1 MFELKPIVRQVL
13 LACGGL
19 AGAMLAATPASAQQ
33 QAQVQQ
39 QQQLE
44 RVTITGTNIR
54 RTDTE
59 TVTPV
64 QIITRDEIERTGKA
78 TIAEVL
84 RNIPGN
90 TGGAFNESF
99 ANSFAPGAAG
109 ISLRGL
115 GQKATLVLINGR
127 RTAGYGFA
135 QNLQDTFVDLN
146 SIPTSAVERVEILKD
161 GASAIYGSDAIA
173 GVVNIILR
181 RDFKG
186 IEVGAEAGTFEGKN
200 EYRANVGAGFGDLG
214 ANKFN
219 VFGVLDFYKRDE
231 LLFSDTKFMETR
243 DFRGEQG
250 GRNFRSLLAG
260 GTWTGVPGAANANDR
275 RAMSECA
282 RWGGQVLNFAQAV
295 EAGLISGAAA
305 AAAPGTG
312 QNLPGNTWCAFDFN
326 SELTALP
333 GTQRVGFLGRGTYE
347 LSSDTQLYAELGLS
361 RIETEQ
367 TFTAP
372 FFAGT
377 TGLAQ
382 TPQGLRPF
390 TYNINFAPGVA
401 GNPLGTNAR
410 FSGNLHALGTRDNEI
425 TSDTIRGLLG
435 GRYRLFSWDL
445 DSAIGY
451 SENEVENIN
460 INRMTLAGTSAIFNV
475 PSTPQP
481 PTPLSNASSCNLD
494 APSTTLAACS
504 ASLVR
509 FPRTSTSKLEFIDT
523 KASTELGQLPGG
535 PIGFAMGVEYR
546 HESIADVPDQ
556 LAKSG
561 QILGQG
567 ITETDGSRHQFAVFG
582 ELALPL
588 TRTLEAQLALRNDRY
603 SDFGNALTPKVGL
616 KFKPTPEFLLR
627 ANWGRG
633 FRAPTL
639 PEISPSVA
647 TFFIQVID
655 DVTGTIP
662 QASGIF
668 AGNPGLQAEQSRSST
683 LGFVYEPSSNFNVSV
698 DWYEINWSNIVGSDS
713 FQSIVDNDAVTRDPV
728 TCTGGDPRVIRDPVT
743 CTIITILNNYRNL
756 ANVMTNGIDID
767 VRHDLRTTYG
777 KFTSRLI
784 VAYINKFEEE
794 GVDYA
799 GTNGGSNTYPRIKG
813 SFSLNWDQGP
823 WAVTGRVN
831 YIDSYRQELLPG
843 SFFTPQDPRF
853 QTGTYPRKV
862 PSYTTLD
869 LFARY
874 NVTSKL
880 SVSGSILNVTDELPP
895 YDPGFTTTNL
905 YDFSQYDVRGRQFR
919 VGVQY
924 KF

>member
-64 QIITRDEIERTGKA
+64 AIITREEIERTGKA

-90 TGGAFNESF
+90 TGGSFNESF
-99 ANSFAPGAAG
+99 ANSFAPGASG

-115 GQKATLVLINGR
+115 GQKATLVLLNGR
-127 RTAGYGFA
+127 RVAGYGFA
-135 QNLQDTFVDLN
+135 QNIQDTFVDLN
-146 SIPTSAVERVEILKD
+146 TIPSNAVERIEILKD

-181 RDFKG
+181 RDFQG
-186 IEVGAEAGTFEGKN
+186 VEVAAEAGHFEGKN
-200 EYRANVGAGFGDLG
+200 DYRVNLAGGFGELG

-219 VFGVLDFYKRDE
+219 VFGVLDYYKRDE
-231 LLFSDTKFMETR
+231 LLFSDTEFMKTR

-250 GRNFRSLLAG
+250 GRNFQSLVAG
-260 GTWTGVPGAANANDR
+260 GTWTGVPGAANANER
-275 RAMSECA
+275 RAIAECA
-282 RWGGQVLNFAQAV
+282 QWGGEVLTSAQAI
-295 EAGLISGAAA
+295 ERGLLT
-305 AAAPGTG
+305 TG
-312 QNLPGNTWCAFDFN
+312 SALNLPGNTFCATDFN
-326 SELTALP
+326 RVLTALP
-333 GTQRVGFLGRGTYE
+333 GTQRIGFLGRGTLD

-361 RIETEQ
+361 RIETDQ
-367 TFTAP
+367 TFTPP

-377 TGLAQ
+377 TGLTQ
-382 TPQGLRPF
+382 TPAGLRPF

-410 FSGNLHALGTRDNEI
+410 FTGNLFPLGTRDNEI
-425 TSDTIRGLLG
+425 TSDTLRGLVG
-435 GRYRLFSWDL
+435 GRYRVFNWDL

-460 INRMTLAGTSAIFNV
+460 TNRITLAGTSSLFNV
-475 PSTPQP
+475 PTTPQP
-481 PTPLSNASSCNLD
+481 PTPLSAASACNLD
-494 APSTTLAACS
+494 APSTTLAACRS
-504 ASLVR
+504 PLVG

-535 PIGFAMGVEYR
+535 PIGFALGAEYR
-546 HESIADVPDQ
+546 HETISDRPDP

-588 TRTLEAQLALRNDRY
+588 TRQLEAQLALRNDRY
-603 SDFGNALTPKVGL
+603 TDFGNALTPKVGL
-616 KFKPTPEFLLR
+616 KFKASPEFLLR

-647 TFFIQVID
+647 TFFIQVND
-655 DVTGTIP
+655 PLLPPNAAPV
-662 QASGIF
+662 QVSGIF
-668 AGNPGLQAEQSRSST
+668 AGNPGLDAEKSRNAT
-683 LGFVYEPSSNFNVSV
+683 LGFVYEPSADFDISV
-698 DWYEINWSNIVGSDS
+698 NWYEINWSSIVGSDS
-713 FQSIVDNDAVTRDPV
+713 FQSIVDNDATRDPV
-728 TCTGGDPRVIRDPVT
+728 TCTGGDPRVIRDPTNNCSIV
-743 CTIITILNNYRNL
+743 TILNNFRNI
-756 ANVMTNGIDID
+756 ANVMTNGFDIEL
-767 VRHDLRTTYG
+767 RHSLRTLIG
-777 KFTSRLI
+777 RFTTRMNVTHI
-784 VAYINKFEEE
+784 DKFEEE

-799 GTNGGSNTYPRIKG
+799 GTNGGTNTYPRIKG
-813 SFSLNWDQGP
+813 YVTVDWDRGP
-823 WAVTGRVN
+823 WALTGRVN
-831 YIDSYRQELLPG
+831 YVDSYRQELLG
-843 SFFTPQDPRF
+843 ASFFTPQDSRF

-869 LFARY
+869 LFVRY
-874 NVTSKL
+874 NVTANLKL
-880 SVSGSILNVTDELPP
+880 TGSILNVSDELPP

>member
-19 AGAMLAATPASAQQ
+19 ASALLAADPALAQQ
-33 QAQVQQ
+33 QQTQA

-84 RNIPGN
+84 RNIPAN
-90 TGGAFNESF
+90 TGGSFNESF
-99 ANSFAPGAAG
+99 ANSFAPGASG

-146 SIPTSAVERVEILKD
+146 SIPSSAVERVEILKE

-173 GVVNIILR
+173 GVVNVILR

-186 IEVGAEAGTFEGKN
+186 VEVGAEVGFFEGKKD
-200 EYRANVGAGFGDLG
+200 YRANVAAGFGDLG

-219 VFGVLDFYKRDE
+219 VFGVLDVYKRDE
-231 LLFSDTKFMETR
+231 LLLSDTEFGETR
-243 DFRGEQG
+243 DYRGEQG
-250 GRNFRSLLAG
+250 GRNFQSLTAG
-260 GTWTGVPGAANANDR
+260 GTWTGVPGSANANDR
-275 RAMSECA
+275 RAISECA
-282 RWGGQVLNFAQAV
+282 RWGGRVLNFAQAV
-295 EAGLISGAAA
+295 DAGLISGGAAN
-305 AAAPGTG
+305 AAPGTG
-312 QNLPGNTWCAFDFN
+312 FNLPLNTWCATDVN
-326 SELTALP
+326 SVLTALP

-347 LSSDTQLYAELGLS
+347 LSSQTELYAELGLS

-367 TFTAP
+367 TFTPP

-377 TGLAQ
+377 TGLSQ

-401 GNPLGTNAR
+401 GNPLSANAR
-410 FSGNLHALGTRDNEI
+410 FSGNLFALGTRDNDI
-425 TSDTIRGLLG
+425 TSDTVRGLVG
-435 GRYRLFSWDL
+435 GKYRAFNWDL

-451 SENEVENIN
+451 SENKVENNN
-460 INRMTLAGTSAIFNV
+460 INRITLGGTSAIFNV

-481 PTPLSNASSCNLD
+481 PTPVSNASACNLD

-504 ASLVR
+504 ASLVN
-509 FPRTSTSKLEFIDT
+509 FPRKSTSKLEFIDT
-523 KASTELGQLPGG
+523 KGSTELGQLPGG
-535 PIGFAMGVEYR
+535 PVGFALGVEYR
-546 HESIADVPDQ
+546 HESLDDRPDP

-567 ITETDGSRHQFAVFG
+567 ITETEGSRHQFAVFG

-588 TRTLEAQLALRNDRY
+588 TRTIEAQLALRNDKY

-647 TFFIQVID
+647 TFFVQVID
-655 DVTGTIP
+655 GVTGTIP

-668 AGNPGLQAEQSRSST
+668 AGNPGLQAEQSRSGT
-683 LGFVYEPSSNFNVSV
+683 LGFVYEPTSNFNISV

-713 FQSIVDNDAVTRDPV
+713 FQSIVNNDAASRDPT

-743 CTIITILNNYRNL
+743 CTIVTILNNFRNL
-756 ANVMTNGIDID
+756 ANVQTSGVDL
-767 VRHDLRTTYG
+767 DLRHNLNTTFG
-777 KFTSRLI
+777 KFTTRLI
-784 VAYINKFEEE
+784 ASYIGSFEEE
-794 GVDYA
+794 GTNFA
-799 GTNGGSNTYPRIKG
+799 GSNGGSNTYPRFKG
-813 SFSLNWDQGP
+813 NLSVNWDQGP

-831 YIDSYRQELLPG
+831 YVHSYRQDLLLG
-843 SFFTPQDPRF
+843 SFFTPQNSRF
-853 QTGTYPRKV
+853 QTGTYPDKV

-869 LFARY
+869 LFMRY
-874 NVTSKL
+874 SVTPKL
-880 SVSGSILNVTDELPP
+880 TLTGSILNVTNELPP
-895 YDPGFTTTNL
+895 YDPGFSTTYI
-905 YDFSQYDVRGRQFR
+905 YDFTQYDLRGRQFR
-919 VGVQY
+919 IGAQY

>member
-1 MFELKPIVRQVL
+1 MLKLTPIARQVL

-19 AGAMLAATPASAQQ
+19 AAAMLAADAAQAQQ
-33 QAQVQQ
+33 QQTQA

-44 RVTITGTNIR
+44 RITVTGTNIR
-54 RTDTE
+54 RTDAE

-64 QIITRDEIERTGKA
+64 QIITRDEIERTGKP

-84 RNIPGN
+84 RSVPGN

-146 SIPTSAVERVEILKD
+146 SIPSSAVERVEILKD

-173 GVVNIILR
+173 GVVNVILR

-186 IEVGAEAGTFEGKN
+186 IEAGAEVGTFEGKKD
-200 EYRANVGAGFGDLG
+200 YRANVVGGFGDLG

-231 LLFSDTKFMETR
+231 LLFSDTEFMKTR
-243 DFRGEQG
+243 DFRGQQG
-250 GRNFRSLLAG
+250 GRNFQSLTAG
-260 GTWTGVPGAANANDR
+260 GTWTGVPGSANSFER
-275 RAMSECA
+275 RAISECA
-282 RWGGQVLNFAQAV
+282 LWGGRVLNFAQAV
-295 EAGLISGAAA
+295 DAGLISGPAAL
-305 AAAPGTG
+305 AAPGTG
-312 QNLPGNTWCAFDFN
+312 FNLPNNTWCAYDFN
-326 SELTALP
+326 SKLSALP
-333 GTQRVGFLGRGTYE
+333 GTQRVGFLGRATYE
-347 LSSDTQLYAELGLS
+347 LSADTQVYAEVGLS
-361 RIETEQ
+361 RVETEQ
-367 TFTAP
+367 TFTPP

-377 TGLAQ
+377 TGLTQ

-401 GNPLGTNAR
+401 GNPLGANAR

-425 TSDTIRGLLG
+425 TSDTIRALIG
-435 GRYRLFSWDL
+435 GKYRLFNWDL

-451 SENEVENIN
+451 SENQVESMN
-460 INRMTLAGTSAIFNV
+460 INRITLGGTSAIFNV

-481 PTPLSNASSCNLD
+481 PVPLSTASACNLD
-494 APSTTLAACS
+494 APSTTLAACG
-504 ASLVR
+504 ASLVS
-509 FPRTSTSKLEFIDT
+509 FPRKSTSKLEFIDT
-523 KASTELGQLPGG
+523 KGSTELGQLPGG
-535 PIGFAMGVEYR
+535 PIGFAAGIEYR
-546 HESIADVPDQ
+546 HESIADVPDP

-567 ITETDGSRHQFAVFG
+567 ITETDGSRHQFAIFG

-616 KFKPTPEFLLR
+616 KFKPTPAFLMR

-647 TFFIQVID
+647 TFFIQVND
-655 DVTGTIP
+655 PVTNTTP

-668 AGNPGLQAEQSRSST
+668 AGNPDLKAETSRSAT
-683 LGFVYEPSSNFNVSV
+683 FGFVFEPTPNFNVSV
-698 DWYEINWSNIVGSDS
+698 DWYEINWSNIVGSTS
-713 FQSIVDNDAVTRDPV
+713 FQSIVNGDAASRDPV

-743 CTIITILNNYRNL
+743 CTIVTILNNYRNL
-756 ANVMTNGIDID
+756 ANVMTNGVDID

-784 VAYINKFEEE
+784 LAYINKFEEE
-794 GVDYA
+794 GDDYA
-799 GTNGGSNTYPRIKG
+799 GSNGGSNTYPRIKG
-813 SFSLNWDQGP
+813 NFSLNWDRGP
-823 WAVTGRVN
+823 WGVTGRVN
-831 YIDSYRQELLPG
+831 YIHQYRQELLAA
-843 SFFTPQDPRF
+843 SFFAPQDPRF
-853 QTGTYPRKV
+853 QTGTYPSKV

-874 NVTSKL
+874 NVTPKL
-880 SVSGSILNVTDELPP
+880 TVSGSILNVTDKLPP
-895 YDPGFTTTNL
+895 YDPGFSGTYL

-919 VGVQY
+919 IGVQY